1 MIEQS
6 GQLAAHLAALEDDE
20 NAAAKPLNLYVHV
33 RWLVAAMFAWL
44 TRNLRRIVP
53 PSPPINPV
61 NLGLK
66 LPSPSSLTTPL
77 FRLFM
82 LLSAMLLLVLMLLPV
97 PAPGSF
103 FP

>member
-44 TRNLRRIVP
+44 
-53 PSPPINPV
+53 
-61 NLGLK
+61 
-66 LPSPSSLTTPL
+66 
-77 FRLFM
+77 
-82 LLSAMLLLVLMLLPV
+82 
-97 PAPGSF
+97 
-103 FP
+103 